1 MDCKA
6 STAQPTPASL
16 CRAEL
21 ALGVGRAWHAPCRRE
36 GFMLWPGTTASGS
49 AMKRSSVVETA
60 PVKAGLP
67 HPHAVRYAGL
77 SASGE
82 RAGPHQVSVPAPR
95 ARSDRQIANRPT
107 KAAAQ

>member
-1 MDCKA
+1 MGCKA

-21 ALGVGRAWHAPCRRE
+21 ALGVGRAWHVPCRRE

-67 HPHAVRYAGL
+67 HPPMLFGTP
-77 SASGE
+77 AS
-82 RAGPHQVSVPAPR
+82 PHQVSVPAR
-95 ARSDRQIANRPT
+95 IR
-107 KAAAQ
+107 